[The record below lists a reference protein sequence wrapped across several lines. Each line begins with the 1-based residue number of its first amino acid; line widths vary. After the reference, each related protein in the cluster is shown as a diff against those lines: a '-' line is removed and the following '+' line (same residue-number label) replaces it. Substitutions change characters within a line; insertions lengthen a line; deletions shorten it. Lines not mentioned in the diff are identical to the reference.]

1 MIRTRRHPRVKA
13 LRLTALCALAGCA
26 SSTPRRPAA
35 TATTT
40 ATVSQA
46 AQPEPARPTLT
57 PPPPAE
63 LDALQ
68 ALLARGPA
76 VIVRNPDGGADARIT
91 MMHRARAPLATLR
104 RTIATPAEYGTFMP
118 ILRGVE
124 VLSTHGTRTGFR
136 FDVAAPLF
144 NVSAL
149 CEMRVVGERRVDVEI
164 TESETGPGA
173 SRWDFYA
180 DGPEATTVVLTTWGD
195 PSRGHWLLR
204 QFARRSPASI
214 AGMNIAV
221 DSVLVLGA
229 SRRAEILAGAS
240 LPMRPERGDAAA
252 GDIEPPPRGAWQGIT
267 RTATVLSMLMTP
279 EGQARQVSV
288 SAWTPVAPDV
298 VMARLRDIDR
308 YTRVWGSYREV
319 ERLPPDASDPPGSVR
334 FRSRA
339 ETPLSR
345 LEGVQRA
352 RFEGAVAWHEGLSGD
367 YVGETHRW
375 DLTPDPEGGTVV
387 TLTGGTDLTRAG
399 FVTRALIQRDPW
411 LVIGFAGSW
420 KIVWLRHLLRGL

>member
-1 MIRTRRHPRVKA
+1 MIRTRRGPRVKA
-13 LRLTALCALAGCA
+13 PHLVALCALAGCA
-26 SSTPRRPAA
+26 SNTPRRPTATPATAAA
-35 TATTT
+35 TPDAAT
-40 ATVSQA
+40 
-46 AQPEPARPTLT
+46 PEPSRPTLA
-57 PPPPAE
+57 PPPAAQ

-68 ALLARGPA
+68 ALLSRGPA

-91 MMHRARAPLATLR
+91 MMHRARAPLALLR
-104 RTIATPAEYGTFMP
+104 RTIATPAEYTRFMP
-118 ILRGVE
+118 ILRDVE

-173 SRWDFYA
+173 SRWDFFA
-180 DGPEATTVVLTTWGD
+180 DGADATTVVLTTWGD

-229 SRRAEILAGAS
+229 SRSAEIAAGS
-240 LPMRPERGDAAA
+240 RLPMRPERGDAPA
-252 GDIEPPPRGAWQGIT
+252 GELQPPPHGAWEGIT
-267 RTATVLSMLMTP
+267 REATVLSMLMTP
-279 EGQARQVSV
+279 DGSTRQVSV
-288 SAWTPVAPDV
+288 SAWTAVAPEV
-298 VMARLRDIDR
+298 VMARLRDVEG

-319 ERLPPDASDPPGSVR
+319 ERLPPDPSDPPGSVR

-352 RFEGAVAWHEGLSGD
+352 RFEERTAWHEGVSGD
-367 YVGETHRW
+367 YVGESHRF

-399 FVTRALIQRDPW
+399 FVTRALISRDPW
-411 LVIGFAGSW
+411 LVTGFAGSW